1 MIDAEFGSQF
11 VIDTEVGNQFVIDT
25 EVPRCPD
32 GKDTEGLQTWPH
44 FLGTL
49 CWGARD

>member
-1 MIDAEFGSQF
+1 MSIRGSWESVCDDAEVGSQL

-25 EVPRCPD
+25 GVAQS
-32 GKDTEGLQTWPH
+32 GPH

-49 CWGARD
+49 CWEAGD